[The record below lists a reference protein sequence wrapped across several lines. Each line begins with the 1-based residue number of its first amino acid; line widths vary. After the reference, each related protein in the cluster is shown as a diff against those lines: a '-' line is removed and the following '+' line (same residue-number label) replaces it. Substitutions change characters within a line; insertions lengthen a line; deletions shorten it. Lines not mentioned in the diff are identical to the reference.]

1 MELLNIDLN
10 EIASQ
15 AISEK
20 VQLLE
25 SQIESLE
32 SNNHYQLKRIS
43 ELEKET
49 SGYKNVLSLLN
60 TIRSTYAS
68 IKQSE
73 ADSGGWYDSKA
84 KNQYKFIS
92 EILNVFYGVKQEH
105 NGWYCSR
112 GDGKLR
118 THIAV
123 NYYNSKEY
131 VCDLLRILYEDSAGD
146 INFIMAF
153 KMPYDW
159 ERERIMSYAKEPKY
173 NTNSCIFGINQFWME
188 YGAGESNTPHDLIMR
203 SPFILE
209 DEIFGTVLT
218 TIRNQR
224 SNYRYL
230 FALPIHN
237 KNINKSQIQQLG
249 RCLLKI
255 QPRDWDETIKDFIK
269 KFIREFCTD
278 TLNYLMQFATCD
290 NQFRILHWK
299 NFPPNYQSLFLKAM
313 PFNEALKAVND
324 YSCDLNPEEKESLLR
339 EILTVS

>member
-20 VQLLE
+20 MQLLE
-25 SQIESLE
+25 SHIESLE
-32 SNNHYQLKRIS
+32 NTNHSQLKRIT

-49 SGYKNVLSLLN
+49 CGYQNVLSLLN
-60 TIRSTYAS
+60 TIRDTYAS

-73 ADSGGWYDSKA
+73 ADKGGWYDSKA

-92 EILNVFYGVKQEH
+92 EVLNMFYGVKQEH
-105 NGWYCSR
+105 SGWYCSR
-112 GDGKLR
+112 SDGNLR
-118 THIAV
+118 THLAI
-123 NYYNSKEY
+123 NYYNSKES
-131 VCDLLRILYEDSAGD
+131 VCDLFRILAEDNAGD
-146 INFIMAF
+146 INFITTF

-173 NTNSCIFGINQFWME
+173 NTNSCIFGIGQYWVE
-188 YGAGESNTPHDLIMR
+188 YGAGESNAPHDLIMR

-209 DEIFGTVLT
+209 DEIFGTLLS
-218 TIRNQR
+218 TIKNQR
-224 SNYRYL
+224 DNYKYL

-237 KNINKSQIQQLG
+237 KSINKSQIQQMG

-255 QPRDWDETIKDFIK
+255 EPRAWDDTIKDFIK
-269 KFIREFCTD
+269 KFIKEFCTD
-278 TLNYLMQFATCD
+278 TLDYLKQFATCD

-299 NFPPNYQSLFLKAM
+299 NFPANYQALFLKEM
-313 PFNEALKAVND
+313 PFVEALKAVND
-324 YSCDLNPEEKESLLR
+324 YSCDLQPEEKESLLR